1 MHQPSDEQQAVLD
14 HVRAGR
20 NVIVEACAGS
30 GKSTTILSLARE
42 LAGLRF
48 LQFTYNKQ
56 LRLEIKEK
64 VETLRLKNLDVH
76 TFHSFS
82 VKHYTDEASVDTGI
96 RHLLL
101 DDMPCRTP
109 LPAYDVVVLDECQD
123 MTPLF
128 FQLVVKV
135 LRDLLLDS
143 GRGSAGARRQI
154 QMVVLGDARQCLYEF
169 KGADS
174 RFLTFADRVW
184 SRRFGLGPFERCTLR
199 TSYRITQPM
208 AWFVNR
214 ALLGTDLMVA
224 SRDGPQVTYIRRPKY
239 QIEDII
245 IYRIDHFMKKGDLP
259 SDIFVLAH
267 SVKSSNHHIA
277 RLANKLVE
285 KGIPVHIPAFETDEV
300 EDCVIEGKVVFSTF
314 HTAKGRERKHVFL
327 PGFDQSYFS
336 FAPDYEKRKCPNT
349 LYVGCTRATQNLILC
364 EYDSSCPLDFLQLNH
379 HQLKQSGHVNFQGL
393 PQTNFFPQDDFSNGG
408 PSVAPEIVTRDV
420 SPTKLT
426 KFVQDAVLDE
436 LTPLLERMF
445 VVEQEPAV
453 GAPDLPRMI
462 RTKMGLYEDVSD
474 LNGIAIPAFYF
485 DHLFKRS
492 VVGGGGGNLG
502 SVGGGG
508 NHHLGTVG
516 SLAGNLGPG
525 ETALRGILSNKTLKW
540 QQKNEHV
547 FLQQAI
553 AKLPPQCK
561 TVADYLYLAN
571 VSVCAQEE
579 IYFKLKQIAD
589 DEYTWL
595 SEEMMQ
601 QCMAT
606 LDRHLGTSASAS
618 EAGSSEAQAQA
629 GTSASASEAGT
640 SASASEAGT
649 SEAQAQAGTSAR
661 EALRVEHVLVDKT
674 NDMEMQRRRIDEALF
689 PHFGH
694 ELRFKFVARAD
705 VVTSD
710 TLWELKCVNKLTIDH
725 MMQTA
730 IYAWL
735 QRVTADPDEAEKG
748 CKILNVRTGEVR
760 RLEASLEELTR
771 VVVFLLRNKFSKTTR
786 LTDDD
791 FLVSTA
797 AMQ

>member
-1 MHQPSDEQQAVLD
+1 MHQPSDEQQVVLD
-14 HVRAGR
+14 HVKAGR

-64 VETLRLKNLDVH
+64 VETLRLKNIDVH

-143 GRGSAGARRQI
+143 GGGGAHRQL

-245 IYRIDHFMKKGDLP
+245 IYRILHFMKKGDLP

-285 KGIPVHIPAFETDEV
+285 NGIPVHIPAFETDEV

-364 EYDSSCPLDFLQLNH
+364 EYDTSCPLDFLHLNH
-379 HQLKQSGHVNFQGL
+379 HQLKLSGYVNFQGL

-426 KFVQDAVLDE
+426 KFVQDSVLDE

-453 GAPDLPRMI
+453 GSPDLPRMI

-474 LNGIAIPAFYF
+474 LNGIAIPAYYF

-492 VVGGGGGNLG
+492 VVGDGGNLA
-502 SVGGGG
+502 G
-508 NHHLGTVG
+508 NLGHDVG
-516 SLAGNLGPG
+516 SLAGNLGTVGGSHLGPG

-553 AKLPPQCK
+553 SKLPQQCK
-561 TVADYLYLAN
+561 TVADYLFLAN

-606 LDRHLGTSASAS
+606 LDRHLGS
-618 EAGSSEAQAQA
+618 
-629 GTSASASEAGT
+629 
-640 SASASEAGT
+640 SEAGT
-649 SEAQAQAGTSAR
+649 SEAGTSQAGTSTS

-771 VVVFLLRNKFSKTTR
+771 VVVLLLRNKFSKTTR

-797 AMQ
+797 TLAAAAT